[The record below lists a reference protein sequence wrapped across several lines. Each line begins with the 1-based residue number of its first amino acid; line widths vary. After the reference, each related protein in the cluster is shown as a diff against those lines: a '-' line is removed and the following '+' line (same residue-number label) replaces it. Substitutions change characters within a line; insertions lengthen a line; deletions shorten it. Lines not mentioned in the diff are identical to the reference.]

1 MKKKILWRTLIVSL
15 LAFLLYLGNWQHMQH
30 ASLHVLTPNKSKVT
44 KQRKTAK
51 EPKTPQLP
59 QAPRMNAP
67 EYESKVKIE
76 AGSQKK
82 LAAQIKKT
90 MGSRDTYQVAVQDL
104 NNSSRYARLGSSDR
118 IHHVGSV
125 MRLYLLVAVAKEEQK
140 GKLGA
145 RSVITVHASDRQKGE
160 KMLQTN
166 MGYGIQYLRQ
176 AMMRGDQTAA
186 NALLRKV
193 GISQVNKV
201 IRELGAKHT
210 RMLGNFKSEQVGE
223 TTANDLDASLKSI
236 YQGRVLNRQYAY
248 QVLGAMHGK
257 RSALAKE
264 IKGNVYSVGDNEA
277 ALAMV
282 QDGGHSY
289 CISVYGSSSQNF
301 AALGKT
307 VADWFKKEH

>member
-1 MKKKILWRTLIVSL
+1 MKSKIFLRTLIVSV
-15 LAFLLYLGNWQHMQH
+15 LAFLLYLGNWQRVQH
-30 ASLHVLTPNKSKVT
+30 ASLHVIEPSKSKVV
-44 KQRKTAK
+44 KQGKNS
-51 EPKTPQLP
+51 EPKTPQMP
-59 QAPRMNAP
+59 QAPHINSP
-67 EYESKVKIE
+67 EYGSKVKVE
-76 AGSQKK
+76 GGSQKS
-82 LAAQIKKT
+82 LAAEIKKT

-104 NNSSRYARLGSSDR
+104 NNSGRYACLGSSDR
-118 IHHVGSV
+118 VHHVGSV
-125 MRLYLLVAVAKEEQK
+125 MRFYLLVAVAKEEQK

-145 RSVITVHASDRQKGE
+145 RTVITIHSADRQKGE
-160 KMLQTN
+160 KMLQNN

-193 GISQVNKV
+193 GIKQVNKV
-201 IRELGAKHT
+201 ISELGAKHT
-210 RMLGNFKSEQVGE
+210 RMLANFKSEQVGE

-257 RSALAKE
+257 HSNLAKE

-277 ALAMV
+277 AIAMV
-282 QDGGHSY
+282 QDQGHSY

-301 AALGKT
+301 AALGRT
-307 VADWFKKEH
+307 VANWFKKER

>member
-1 MKKKILWRTLIVSL
+1 MKKKILWRTLIFSL
-15 LAFLLYLGNWQHMQH
+15 LAFLLYLGNWQHVQH
-30 ASLHVLTPNKSKVT
+30 ASLRVLEPNKSKVT
-44 KQRKTAK
+44 RQRKTAK

-67 EYESKVKIE
+67 VHESNVKVE

-82 LAAQIKKT
+82 LAAQIKKA
-90 MGSRDTYQVAVQDL
+90 MGSRNTYQVAVQDL
-104 NNSSRYARLGSSDR
+104 NNSSRYARLSSSDR
-118 IHHVGSV
+118 IHHVDSV

-145 RSVITVHASDRQKGE
+145 RSVITVHASDRQKDE

-301 AALGKT
+301 TALGKT
-307 VADWFKKEH
+307 VADWFKKEC